1 MSDPEPWLGTTPLQP
16 VVLLPRLQGTLVS
29 QIISV
34 DPACVIC
41 TRHCAR
47 RRACRRAGRGRPR
60 SRGLPLCGGPGRK
73 AAVTVRQWHGQGVQA
88 HAWVREIAVRLSG
101 PPLGACTGAGVAAC
115 QPGSAGLGL
124 CCGPPAHLCGVVVW
138 DSLRPA
144 YPLEE
149 SEQMQRQGGGEG
161 FSSLRHPLS
170 GPQCPLG

>member
-1 MSDPEPWLGTTPLQP
+1 M
-16 VVLLPRLQGTLVS
+16 
-29 QIISV
+29 
-34 DPACVIC
+34 
-41 TRHCAR
+41 
-47 RRACRRAGRGRPR
+47 
-60 SRGLPLCGGPGRK
+60 
-73 AAVTVRQWHGQGVQA
+73 TVRQWHGQGVQA
-88 HAWVREIAVRLSG
+88 GVRVREIAVRLLG
-101 PPLGACTGAGVAAC
+101 PPLGSCTGAGVAAC

-149 SEQMQRQGGGEG
+149 SEQTQRQGGGEG